1 MKKNRTHCFLCA
13 LPVLLVGCLV
23 QAGTLP
29 AAHAAGASLTLAA
42 RMGGAMRSVIF
53 DGTTIYTLQ
62 EPKLLII
69 DASDPASPVTL
80 GSLGLPG
87 IGRRLSKQGDTL
99 YIACWD
105 GGLVIVDVTDP
116 TAPQRRAQLVF
127 DPGTAGTNCETQ
139 DVEVNGTYAY
149 VIDQHAGLVTVDVS
163 DPADPR
169 IVTSYTDF
177 RTSNFNG
184 YDVAIEGDLLFLC
197 CEFDGLYI
205 FDISDPAAPQRLSRF
220 PADAT
225 DTTLPNNFYKSVL
238 DGDYL
243 YMAGGG
249 RGFVILNVADMTS
262 PELTAVLDNDYAG
275 VISLVKIG
283 DSVYLC
289 TEFSN
294 FFRIDVSDPA
304 APRQV
309 ASFDVTPY
317 HSLDVAARGNLVALA
332 NRDYGL
338 RLLDVSGSA
347 ITQVGSVTSIGQVQ
361 DCAGA
366 GEHAFVACYHQGLQ
380 VLNVSDPA
388 RPVLE
393 TTVPL
398 QGYVNGVCVSDT
410 HAYTVAV
417 DAVETSGG
425 FLEIIDVR
433 TPADAAVTGSLALP
447 GRPFDVVVRGTIAY
461 VAAQTAGVL
470 LVDVSNPA
478 APALLSSF
486 DTSGSCYAV
495 DVRGDIIV
503 AGDGTRGSLILDAR
517 NPAALRRI
525 AGGFDNGTVQG
536 IATWDTFLFS
546 PGGSAGLTVT
556 DITQPAQ
563 PAVIGVLPCDTRG
576 SEPMDIKAVAVAD
589 SYLLTA
595 ETTGSSGQVRL
606 FDIADP
612 TAPAQ
617 SSSTL
622 DLYGDPLTVSCNTS
636 QGLAYASAQIAG
648 LFIYTLE
655 TEPPGGIDIDG
666 RWTGR
671 AVTGA
676 DSIGIAAEIDQA
688 RRSITGTISMFNRT
702 EERGTIS
709 GTIGNDDVINA
720 TVTFPKSGTAPL
732 ELSCSATD
740 DTLSGTV
747 SGGTVTGTITLA
759 HAGLRG
765 QRPLADAAVQL
776 SNSIQDRL
784 ENEPGPA
791 ETFLLQQAG
800 SALDQGIEAQDLA
813 TLLSGA
819 GIAEVYLQLLM
830 SAGPVDAAR
839 AWLYPAALW
848 DTTVSRAIAQS
859 LISSICPDFKAD
871 LQDTIKQPERFF
883 TLGSLLGTSGRQ
895 ARAMRAFS
903 RAAEG
908 YTRVA
913 AQYEQ
918 LAPDCPD
925 YDIAAFDG
933 YYEGTGD
940 FGFAVGQFRFC
951 VSQDDAGVI
960 TGEAIIEIAATS
972 EKMGGLVLETVN
984 ETVDGASLIN
994 GYIQIFVGSTE
1005 AHVMMIDW
1013 QHNPSTDQW
1022 EGSVDVDL
1030 QPVNATAAVKFVSAE
1045 CPAGWDEEFA
1055 EVTGD

>member
-1 MKKNRTHCFLCA
+1 MKKNHTHRFACILT
-13 LPVLLVGCLV
+13 LLLAGCLM
-23 QAGTLP
+23 QSGRLP
-29 AAHAAGASLTLAA
+29 AAHAAGESIT
-42 RMGGAMRSVIF
+42 RISQMGGAMRSVIF

-62 EPKLLII
+62 EPKLLVI
-69 DASDPASPVTL
+69 DAADPANPVTL
-80 GSLGLPG
+80 GSLALPG

-105 GGLVIVDVTDP
+105 GGLVIVDVSDP
-116 TAPQRRAQLVF
+116 SAPQRRAQLVF
-127 DPGTAGTNCETQ
+127 DPGAAGTNCETQ

-184 YDVAIEGDLLFLC
+184 YDVAIEGERLFLC

-205 FDISDPAAPQRLSRF
+205 FDISNPAAPQRLSRF

-294 FFRIDVSDPA
+294 FFRIDVSSPA

-361 DCAGA
+361 DCVGA

-380 VLNVSDPA
+380 ILNVSDPA

-393 TTVPL
+393 QTVPL
-398 QGYVNGVCVSDT
+398 QGYVNGVAISDSR
-410 HAYTVAV
+410 ACTVEV

-425 FLEIIDVR
+425 YLEIIDVS
-433 TPADAAVTGSLALP
+433 TPADAAVIGSLALP
-447 GRPFDVVVRGTIAY
+447 GRPVDVTVRGTTAY

-470 LVDVSNPA
+470 LVDIADPA

-486 DTSGSCYAV
+486 DTSGSCYSV
-495 DVRGDIIV
+495 DVHGDLIV

-517 NPAALRRI
+517 DPTALQRI
-525 AGGFDNGTVQG
+525 SGGFDNGTVQG
-536 IATWDTFLFS
+536 IGVWDTHLFS
-546 PGGSAGLTVT
+546 PGGDTGLTVT
-556 DITQPAQ
+556 DITQPAA
-563 PAVIGVLPCDTRG
+563 PTVTGVLPPETRG
-576 SEPMDIKAVAVAD
+576 SEPMDVKAVTVAD
-589 SYLLTA
+589 SYLLTV

-606 FDIADP
+606 FDLADP
-612 TAPAQ
+612 AAPAL

-622 DLYGDPLTVSCNTS
+622 DLYGDPLTVSCNTT
-636 QGLAYASAQIAG
+636 QGLAYASSQIAG
-648 LFIYTLE
+648 LFIYTLA
-655 TEPPGGIDIDG
+655 TEPPAGIDIDG
-666 RWTGR
+666 RWIGSAGSDSD
-671 AVTGA
+671 AV
-676 DSIGIAAEIDQA
+676 GITAEIDQA
-688 RRSITGTISMFNRT
+688 RRSIAGTITMCDRT

-709 GTIGNDDVINA
+709 GTIDDDDAISA
-720 TVTFPKSGTAPL
+720 TVTFPKSGTATL
-732 ELSCSATD
+732 DLAWVATD
-740 DTLSGTV
+740 DTLTGTMSGDSVSGTL
-747 SGGTVTGTITLA
+747 TLQR
-759 HAGLRG
+759 AGLRG
-765 QRPLADAAVQL
+765 QLPLADTAAQL
-776 SNSIQDRL
+776 SDSIQNQLAD
-784 ENEPGPA
+784 EPGPA
-791 ETFLLQQAG
+791 ETYLLQQAG
-800 SALDQGIEAQDLA
+800 SALDQGIAAQDLA
-813 TLLSGA
+813 DLLSGA
-819 GIAEVYLQLLM
+819 GIAEVYLKLLR
-830 SAGPVDAAR
+830 SSGPVDAAR

-859 LISSICPDFKAD
+859 LISRICPDFKAD
-871 LQDTIKQPERFF
+871 LQDTIKPAERFF
-883 TLGSLLGTSGRQ
+883 RLGSLLGASGRH
-895 ARAMRAFS
+895 ALAMRALS
-903 RAAEG
+903 RAADG
-908 YTRVA
+908 YARVA
-913 AQYEQ
+913 VQYDQ

-933 YYEGTGD
+933 YYEGTID
-940 FGFAVGQFRFC
+940 FGFAVGNVSFC
-951 VSQDDAGVI
+951 VAQDDTGAI

-984 ETVDGASLIN
+984 ETVDGASVIN
-994 GYIQIFVGSTE
+994 GYIQVFVGSTE
-1005 AHVMMIDW
+1005 AHVLMIDW

-1022 EGSVDVDL
+1022 EGTVDVDL
-1030 QPVNATAAVKFVSAE
+1030 QPVNATAAVKFVSEE
-1045 CPAGWDEEFA
+1045 CPDGWDEEFA